1 MTGRPLFRSSI
12 YYALED
18 WGKLIRYG
26 ISPFLIKAAPYYK
39 SYFIF
44 LSNYRGQHVKL
55 IFELNGDAENEF
67 NILFKEY
74 FADFIVNNVSDTP
87 IQEFFPGKKLWMN
100 YENNTFEIDN
110 FKTHFLIQEK
120 LFLEFNGHVSKLI
133 IYQLSIAEIITF
145 NELLDLGLYLLVKL
159 SSVIPACDLIESLDF
174 ARNSIIRTSDLS
186 IHHDLVK
193 EVLEDS
199 ASIVENNHAIINEY
213 AKDMLSKDTANDM
226 FEILLID
233 WLTICSEIISR
244 SKNRIS
250 LMQSIQKMLN
260 LMTTQLGFNESSK
273 LYLLNIVLSYHRV
286 FREP

>member
-1 MTGRPLFRSSI
+1 
-12 YYALED
+12 
-18 WGKLIRYG
+18 
-26 ISPFLIKAAPYYK
+26 
-39 SYFIF
+39 
-44 LSNYRGQHVKL
+44 
-55 IFELNGDAENEF
+55 
-67 NILFKEY
+67 
-74 FADFIVNNVSDTP
+74 
-87 IQEFFPGKKLWMN
+87 
-100 YENNTFEIDN
+100 
-110 FKTHFLIQEK
+110 
-120 LFLEFNGHVSKLI
+120 
-133 IYQLSIAEIITF
+133 
-145 NELLDLGLYLLVKL
+145 
-159 SSVIPACDLIESLDF
+159 
-174 ARNSIIRTSDLS
+174 
-186 IHHDLVK
+186 
-193 EVLEDS
+193 VLEDS